1 MSGVRRFLYACGQV
15 GMMAL
20 TRYLFGWIIDFS
32 ATTGPAGEVLFSA
45 SAVGAVFLAFR
56 IFDGISDPV
65 AGLLSDAWRARGR
78 ERRRLL
84 WFSFALPPIG
94 LALCFAPD
102 HGMAPALRWALLAA
116 GLFVFFMGYTFYA
129 IPYWSLVDDYSGG
142 DAGARRSLSTVLG
155 AGLMIATGVGFVAS
169 PGLVESRGYLAGALV
184 FALPAA
190 LLMVLPYFARP
201 PAAPDAAEG
210 TEPARERPRLLR
222 SLGVAL
228 RHRRFLALLVLFSGS
243 QMSFTIM
250 TAAAPFIALRL
261 LGGSRG
267 DVSLLLGPLLGVAVL
282 SFPLVPAVSRR
293 LGWERGL
300 LAASIA
306 LGAIYGLSALLG
318 RGVVGSPVTTAMIVF
333 GLAGP
338 MTAVLLGLESE
349 GITACARERGGDATS
364 TYFGVFNLVVKSLNG
379 VALLLAGALADLSRG
394 PTGPLAVRA
403 MSLVAGA
410 CIFLCAVAYFLIRPP
425 AAAEPRPD
433 AQTPV

>member
-1 MSGVRRFLYACGQV
+1 MSGLRRFLYACGQV

-20 TRYLFGWIIDFS
+20 TRYLFGWIIDFA
-32 ATTGPAGEVLFSA
+32 ATTGPGGEVLFSA

-56 IFDGISDPV
+56 IFDGVSDPV
-65 AGLLSDAWRARGR
+65 AGLLSDAWRRRGR
-78 ERRRLL
+78 ERRTLL

-94 LALCFAPD
+94 LALCFTPD
-102 HGMAPALRWALLAA
+102 HGMAPALRWTLLAA

-142 DAGARRSLSTVLG
+142 DAAARRSLSTVLG

-169 PGLVESRGYLAGALV
+169 PGLVESRGYLVGSLV

-190 LLMVLPYFARP
+190 ALMVMPYFARP
-201 PAAPDAAEG
+201 PVAPVAPR
-210 TEPARERPRLLR
+210 EPERERPPVLR

-282 SFPLVPAVSRR
+282 SFPFVPAVSRR

-300 LAASIA
+300 LVASIA
-306 LGAIYGLSALLG
+306 LGLVYGLSALLG

-349 GITACARERGGDATS
+349 GITACARERGGDVTS

-379 VALLLAGALADLSRG
+379 VALLLAGSLADLSRG

-403 MSLVAGA
+403 MSVVAGA
-410 CIFLCAVAYFLIRPP
+410 CIFLCAAAYFVIRPRAV
-425 AAAEPRPD
+425 AAPRP
-433 AQTPV
+433 